1 MLKSTPSPPPHPP
14 NHVPLHLKTTKIQT
28 MKIKLTPEQIQ
39 RIADDPVAA
48 ADAKIKVT
56 DPWWVIVLKV
66 LRYVVELILAGAGG
80 YMAVSMCLSLGII
93 VPTAI

>member
-1 MLKSTPSPPPHPP
+1 
-14 NHVPLHLKTTKIQT
+14 

-48 ADAKIKVT
+48 ANAKIKIT

-66 LRYVVELILAGAGG
+66 IRYVVELLLAGAGG
-80 YMAVSMCLSLGII
+80 YLAISMCLSLGII
-93 VPTAI
+93 YPMGV